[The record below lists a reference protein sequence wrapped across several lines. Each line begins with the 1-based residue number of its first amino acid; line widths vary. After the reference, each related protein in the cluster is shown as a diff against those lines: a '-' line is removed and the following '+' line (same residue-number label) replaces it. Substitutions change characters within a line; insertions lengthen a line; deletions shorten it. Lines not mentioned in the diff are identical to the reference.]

1 MLATRPCVLSHP
13 LPPGQLS
20 CALETGGQRWKAV
33 GKRGENS
40 RPGFVCS

>member
-20 CALETGGQRWKAV
+20 CSLETWESEV
-33 GKRGENS
+33 E
-40 RPGFVCS
+40 GFWEAG